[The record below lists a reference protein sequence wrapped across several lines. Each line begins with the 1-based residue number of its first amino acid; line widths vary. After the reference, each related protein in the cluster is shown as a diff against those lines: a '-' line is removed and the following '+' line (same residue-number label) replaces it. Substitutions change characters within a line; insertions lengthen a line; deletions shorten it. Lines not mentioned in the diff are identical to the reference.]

1 MEKRRL
7 VIAFVVVVALLC
19 SVSFAGGPLGPPA
32 NLLKPGELAIDGAYF
47 YEEMDI
53 WGCGTWVDRY
63 RSYGEGWG
71 DWSSPYASIDRLK
84 LQDFRTNAWLGSVEY
99 GLCDNWGVYVRAGV
113 SDAKADVYWWGDTE
127 KDSADFGYGPA
138 WQLGTNFN
146 ICQWGACTIGG
157 RLQIG
162 AAYPGDW
169 SEKCAGTEDSY
180 DYVGCGTGKLNYF
193 QGLAYVGALCPVN
206 DNWQLYGGIGWQ
218 TLQGTLD
225 FKYTETEYSDGTPV
239 YQYTGRESM
248 KLKHVSPIGVFG
260 VMWKPPIDNARVGA
274 ELLVGEAGKF
284 GFGFTGTIPIP

>member
-47 YEEMDI
+47 YEEMDL
-53 WGCGTWVDRY
+53 WGCGTWVERS
-63 RSYGEGWG
+63 RSYGEGGWG
-71 DWSSPYASIDRLK
+71 SWSSPSASLDRLK
-84 LQDFRTNAWLGSVEY
+84 LRDFQTNAWLGSVEY

-113 SDAKADVYWWGDTE
+113 SDAKADVYRWGYSE
-127 KDSADFGYGPA
+127 KESADFGYGFA

-146 ICQWGACTIGG
+146 ICQWDSWTFGG

-162 AAYPGDW
+162 AAYPDDW
-169 SEKCAGTEDSY
+169 SDSY
-180 DYVGCGTGKLNYF
+180 AISDSVICQTGKLDYF
-193 QGLAYVGALCPVN
+193 QGLAYVGALCQMN
-206 DNWQLYGGIGWQ
+206 DAWQLYGGIGWQ

-225 FKYTETEYSDGTPV
+225 YKCTTTTDTSSQEADS
-239 YQYTGRESM
+239 SSI
-248 KLKHVSPIGVFG
+248 KLKHVSAIGVFG
-260 VMWKPPIDNARVGA
+260 VLWKPPIDDARVGA
-274 ELLVGEAGKF
+274 ELIVGEAGKL

>member
-7 VIAFVVVVALLC
+7 VIAFVVAMATLC

-32 NLLKPGELAIDGAYF
+32 NLLKPGELAVDGAYF

-53 WGCGTWVDRY
+53 WGCGIWVERY
-63 RSYGEGWG
+63 RTYGEGWG
-71 DWSSPYASIDRLK
+71 SWSSPSYSLSKIK
-84 LQDFRTNAWLGSVEY
+84 LQDFQTNAWLGSIEY
-99 GLCDNWGVYVRAGV
+99 AFCDNWGVYARAGV
-113 SDAKADVYWWGDTE
+113 SDAEADAHWWGESD
-127 KDSADFGYGPA
+127 KYPADFGYGPA

-162 AAYPGDW
+162 AAYPDDW
-169 SEKCAGTEDSY
+169 SDKYAGTYDSY
-180 DYVGCGTGKLNYF
+180 DYIECVNGKFNYW
-193 QGLAYVGALCPVN
+193 QGLAYVGALYQLN
-206 DNWQLYGGIGWQ
+206 DAWQLYGGIGWQ

-225 FKYTETEYSDGTPV
+225 VKYNETEYYDGDPAS
-239 YQYTGRESM
+239 QYAGSESM

-284 GFGFTGTIPIP
+284 GVGFTGTIPIP